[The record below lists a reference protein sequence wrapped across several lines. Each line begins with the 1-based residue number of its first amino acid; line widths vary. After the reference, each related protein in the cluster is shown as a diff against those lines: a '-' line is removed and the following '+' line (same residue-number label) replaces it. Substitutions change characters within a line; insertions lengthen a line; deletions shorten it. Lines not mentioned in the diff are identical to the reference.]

1 MASAVSG
8 NAYGLILSRSK
19 GNIVFLLSAL
29 NCSFIEL
36 LDQVLEAG
44 VDQFLICFSFD
55 PLHGKHVQLIQG
67 DIQALGWHIHA
78 PIELPKRCHA
88 IGMCEAAPAAS
99 HGVNDDAQK
108 IPTVAPAGICPFAG
122 EQGSA
127 GLHELWLVLQQ
138 VASGLVDQIISIVLE
153 PSGQ

>member
-44 VDQFLICFSFD
+44 VDQFLICFLFD

-67 DIQALGWHIHA
+67 DIQPLGGHIQA
-78 PIELPKRCHA
+78 PIQL
-88 IGMCEAAPAAS
+88 
-99 HGVNDDAQK
+99 
-108 IPTVAPAGICPFAG
+108 T
-122 EQGSA
+122 
-127 GLHELWLVLQQ
+127 
-138 VASGLVDQIISIVLE
+138 
-153 PSGQ
+153 

>member
-44 VDQFLICFSFD
+44 VDQFLICFPFD
-55 PLHGKHVQLIQG
+55 PLHGKQFQLIQC
-67 DIQALGWHIHA
+67 DVQALGGHIHS
-78 PIELPKRCHA
+78 PIQL
-88 IGMCEAAPAAS
+88 S
-99 HGVNDDAQK
+99 
-108 IPTVAPAGICPFAG
+108 
-122 EQGSA
+122 
-127 GLHELWLVLQQ
+127 
-138 VASGLVDQIISIVLE
+138 
-153 PSGQ
+153 